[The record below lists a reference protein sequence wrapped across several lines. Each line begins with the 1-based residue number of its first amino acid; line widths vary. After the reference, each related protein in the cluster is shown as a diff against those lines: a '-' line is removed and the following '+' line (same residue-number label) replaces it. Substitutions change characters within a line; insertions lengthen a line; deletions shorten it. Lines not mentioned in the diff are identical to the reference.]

1 MVEFICHLGKN
12 TCIYSGSYNKIRL
25 NERMVAFVA
34 AISAAAFTAKA
45 GGYVTDT
52 DQNVAFLR
60 NPARNAAI
68 GVQL

>member
-1 MVEFICHLGKN
+1 
-12 TCIYSGSYNKIRL
+12 
-25 NERMVAFVA
+25 MVAFVA